1 MAALKP
7 KRKSLYS
14 TQFLIF
20 DSMDE
25 IIPDLL
31 DIDELESEE
40 TLFRELHITADKGQS
55 PVRIDKFLVDHVANT
70 SRNKIQQAADAGSI
84 AVNGKVVKSN
94 YKVKP
99 GDKVVITLN
108 TPAYD
113 NSIVPEDIP
122 LDVVYEDNDL
132 MVVNK
137 PAGLVVHP
145 GCGNT
150 HGTLINA
157 VAWHLKDNLDFDPN
171 DPQVGLVHRI
181 DKNTS
186 GLLVIA
192 KTAFAKAKLGMQFFN
207 KTTKRT
213 YNAVVWGNPK
223 EETGTV
229 VGNITRNPRNRLQ
242 MCVSSDDNVGKYAVT
257 HYRVLERLSYV
268 SLVECNLETGRTH
281 QIRVHMKHIG
291 HILFNDDVYGGDEIL
306 KGTNFSKYSQFVRNC
321 FKLCPRQA
329 LHAKTLGFVHPTT
342 GQEMY
347 FDSELPSDF
356 IAMVDAWR
364 RYSSASAAY
373 LEE

>member
-1 MAALKP
+1 MIGED
-7 KRKSLYS
+7 SYELYEES
-14 TQFLIF
+14 
-20 DSMDE
+20 
-25 IIPDLL
+25 
-31 DIDELESEE
+31 DIDLDELVESGEVKM
-40 TLFRELHITADKGQS
+40 REIHLVADKGQS
-55 PVRIDKFLVDHVANT
+55 PVRIDKFLIDHLANT

-84 AVNGKVVKSN
+84 SVNGKVVKSN

-99 GDKVVITLN
+99 GDNVVITLN

-122 LDVVYEDNDL
+122 LNVVYEDCDL

-157 VAWHLKDNLDFDPN
+157 VAWHLKDNPDFDPN

-186 GLLVIA
+186 GLLVVA
-192 KTAFAKAKLGMQFFN
+192 KTASAKAHLGMQFFN

-213 YNAVVWGNPK
+213 YNAVVWGNVK
-223 EETGTV
+223 DDEGTV
-229 VGNITRNPRNRLQ
+229 IGNITRNPRNRLQ
-242 MCVSSDDNVGKYAVT
+242 MCVSPDENVGKYAVT

-329 LHAKTLGFVHPTT
+329 LHAKTLGFVHPRT
-342 GQEMY
+342 GEQMF
-347 FDSELPSDF
+347 FDSELPDDF
-356 IAMVDAWR
+356 LAMVDAWR
-364 RYSSASAAY
+364 RYSSASAGFMA
-373 LEE
+373 E

>member
-1 MAALKP
+1 M
-7 KRKSLYS
+7 
-14 TQFLIF
+14 Q
-20 DSMDE
+20 
-25 IIPDLL
+25 
-31 DIDELESEE
+31 DIEFSAGYDAGYVDNDELELEEE
-40 TLFRELHITADKGQS
+40 TLFKEIRLVADKGQS

-84 AVNGKVVKSN
+84 VVNGKVVKSN

-99 GDKVVITLN
+99 LDEIVITYN

-113 NSIVPEDIP
+113 NSIVPEDIS
-122 LDVVYEDNDL
+122 LDVVYEDDVL

-145 GCGNT
+145 GCGNS

-157 VAWHLKDNLDFDPN
+157 VAWHLRNNPDFDPN

-186 GLLVIA
+186 GLLVVA
-192 KTAFAKAKLGMQFFN
+192 KTAAAKAHLGMQFF
-207 KTTKRT
+207 KKSTQRT
-213 YNAVVWGNPK
+213 YNAVVWGNLK
-223 EETGTV
+223 ENEGTV

-242 MCVSSDDNVGKYAVT
+242 MCVSPDDAIGKYAVT

-291 HILFNDDVYGGDEIL
+291 HVLFNDDVYGGDEIL

-329 LHAKTLGFVHPTT
+329 LHAKTLGFIHPVT
-342 GQEMY
+342 GKMMH
-347 FDSELPSDF
+347 FDSELPEDF
-356 IAMVDAWR
+356 LSMVDAWR
-364 RYSSASAAY
+364 RYSSASAGY
-373 LEE
+373 LND